1 MNSFWQSR
9 SAGEKRSLMLLALFS
24 LLLAFWY
31 GVLQPLNKA
40 ILQQQ
45 QENARLKSE
54 IQWVSEAAQRSG
66 LVGSQPLTGDVP
78 TLIQH
83 SAAQA
88 GLNVVVTPAT
98 PGRFTVALS
107 AASSSAFFSWLNEM
121 QNQGLQVSRLAFSAG
136 SAPDSITIATLE
148 FAQAGTHD

>member
-24 LLLAFWY
+24 LLLALWY
-31 GVLQPLNKA
+31 GILQPLNKT

-98 PGRFTVALS
+98 PGHFTVALS
-107 AASSSAFFSWLNEM
+107 AASSSAFFIWLDEM
-121 QNQGLQVSRLAFSAG
+121 QNRGLQVSRLAFSAG
-136 SAPDSITIATLE
+136 SAPGSITIATLE
-148 FAQAGTHD
+148 FAQAGMHD

>member
-9 SAGEKRSLMLLALFS
+9 SAGEKRSLILLALFI
-24 LLLAFWY
+24 LLLAVWY

-66 LVGSQPLTGDVP
+66 LVGSQPLPEDIP
-78 TLIQH
+78 SLIQ
-83 SAAQA
+83 SRAAQA
-88 GLNVVVTPAT
+88 GLKVTVTSAT
-98 PGRFTVALS
+98 PRHFTVALS
-107 AASSSAFFSWLNEM
+107 TASSSAFFPWLDEM
-121 QNQGLQVSRLAFSAG
+121 QNRGLQISQLQFSAG
-136 SAPDSITIATLE
+136 SAPGTLMIASLE
-148 FAQAGTHD
+148 LYQAGQHE

>member
-9 SAGEKRSLMLLALFS
+9 NAGEKRSLMLLALFI
-24 LLLAFWY
+24 LLLALWY

-54 IQWVSEAAQRSG
+54 IQWVNEAAQRSG
-66 LVGSQPLTGDVP
+66 LVGSQPLTGDV
-78 TLIQH
+78 TILIQH

-88 GLNVVVTPAT
+88 GLNVVATPAT
-98 PGRFTVALS
+98 PGHFTVALS
-107 AASSSAFFSWLNEM
+107 AASSSAFFSWLDEM
-121 QNQGLQVSRLAFSAG
+121 QNRGLQVSRLEFNAG
-136 SAPDSITIATLE
+136 SAPGSITIATLE

>member
-66 LVGSQPLTGDVP
+66 LVGSQLLTGDVP

-107 AASSSAFFSWLNEM
+107 AASSSAFFSWLDEM
-121 QNQGLQVSRLAFSAG
+121 QNRGLQISQLQFSAG
-136 SAPDSITIATLE
+136 SAPGTLMIASLE
-148 FAQAGTHD
+148 LYQAGQHE